1 MSMNPSNTKVS
12 TSPYKL
18 TEGQE
23 KIYTW
28 LKAQGLNVDD
38 NTLNYWA
45 RKYQAQRLVDVVQF
59 AHTRVVQGQ
68 QIRNIGGW
76 IHKLLKE
83 NLPVVNDTCNDNRE
97 YTRQFTKTHLWNS
110 LHIYEKYIKD
120 EVTGDDL
127 SLTLPQADFRRA
139 LEAIYNR
146 RQLYN

>member
-1 MSMNPSNTKVS
+1 MNPSNTKVS
-12 TSPYKL
+12 MPPYKL

-23 KIYTW
+23 KIYIW
-28 LKAQGLNVDD
+28 LKAQSLNVDD

-45 RKYQAQRLVDVVQF
+45 RKYQAKRLVDVVQF
-59 AHTRVVQGQ
+59 AHKRRAQGQ

-83 NLPVVNDTCNDNRE
+83 NLPVVNDDCNDNRE
-97 YTRQFTKTHLWNS
+97 YTRQFIKTHLWNS

-127 SLTLPQADFRRA
+127 SLTLPQAEFKHA

-146 RQLYN
+146 KQLYN